1 MPHFAGPFR
10 PKYNRHH
17 RPKTVMDGNIKMG
30 KPETSYA
37 GPQENSVSVKATDY
51 NPDEARRLLEGTLE
65 ERVVNYAELKYGKG
79 EKVKEALHKGE
90 YRSNAVNPLDVL
102 DRVCS
107 GSGLIDAEFTETS
120 IDTIVQK
127 EQKPSMLKVAVKGT
141 LNLVNKTCWYYPL
154 VGALPA
160 KYQEKVARK
169 LADNSDYYTIYNMVA
184 ELVGASA
191 LGYSVAGILGVVFG
205 STISVVHSCWRLNL
219 STSSKGCTAGN
230 ALITLPMYAT
240 LYSIVAVK
248 ESYTSALQQ
257 EQQKLLP
264 PPAKKKREKKEKVYT
279 RGGR

>member
-1 MPHFAGPFR
+1 MTEYDKDKNLAE
-10 PKYNRHH
+10 
-17 RPKTVMDGNIKMG
+17 I
-30 KPETSYA
+30 
-37 GPQENSVSVKATDY
+37 
-51 NPDEARRLLEGTLE
+51 LLEGIK
-65 ERVVNYAELKYGKG
+65 VKYGS
-79 EKVKEALHKGE
+79 EKAEEVKKEFEKIQPPS
-90 YRSNAVNPLDVL
+90 YRRNAEELTAVVE
-102 DRVCS
+102 RVCS
-107 GSGLIDAEFTETS
+107 QPEIIDAEFTETS
-120 IDTIVQK
+120 IDTIVRK

-160 KYQEKVARK
+160 KYQENVARK
-169 LADNSDYYTIYNMVA
+169 LADNSSYYTIYNMVA

-191 LGYSVAGILGVVFG
+191 LGYSVAGISGVAVG
-205 STISVVHSCWRLNL
+205 SAISFVHSFIRFNL
-219 STSSKGCTAGN
+219 SARSESITAGN
-230 ALITLPMYAT
+230 ALITLPLYAT